1 VKQATQTDKK
11 LLTSK
16 EWHKR
21 KYIIHHDKHES
32 DGRVRPFY
40 QQQCKLC
47 MRGENL
53 SASRHAQVQDTFQ
66 ASVPGK
72 GRICLQWCKLLAV

>member
-21 KYIIHHDKHES
+21 KYILHHDRHEY
-32 DGRVRPFY
+32 DGRVRQFY

-53 SASRHAQVQDTFQ
+53 SASRHARFKIGSKHWFLEKAEFVYNDANF
-66 ASVPGK
+66 
-72 GRICLQWCKLLAV
+72 LL